1 MSICS
6 IIFTK
11 CYLNINIRSYIKMQ
25 ITAKT
30 LTKSTKEFGRK
41 VVELLTGCG

>member
-1 MSICS
+1 M
-6 IIFTK
+6 
-11 CYLNINIRSYIKMQ
+11 KMQ

-41 VVELLTGCG
+41 VVELLTECG